1 MSWRR
6 FCVLYRGLSPQSLVC
21 LNYDR
26 IARREGASNDSAE
39 DGAWEMLTRLSK
51 PNNGDVISQRH
62 LL

>member
-26 IARREGASNDSAE
+26 IAQREGVSSGE
-39 DGAWEMLTRLSK
+39 DGAWETLTRLSR
-51 PNNGDVISQRH
+51 PDSGR
-62 LL
+62 

>member
-26 IARREGASNDSAE
+26 IAQREGGGSAE
-39 DGAWEMLTRLSK
+39 AGAWETLTRLSK
-51 PNNGDVISQRH
+51 PDHGR
-62 LL
+62 

>member
-21 LNYDR
+21 LNYDS
-26 IARREGASNDSAE
+26 IAQKEGVGSAE
-39 DGAWEMLTRLSK
+39 DGAWETLTRLSR
-51 PNNGDVISQRH
+51 PNNGDVISQRN

>member
-6 FCVLYRGLSPQSLVC
+6 FRALYAGLSPHSLVC

-26 IARREGASNDSAE
+26 IARREGVSSGE
-39 DGAWEMLTRLSK
+39 DGAWETLTRLSR
-51 PNNGDVISQRH
+51 PNNGDVISQRN

>member
-26 IARREGASNDSAE
+26 IARREGVGSAE
-39 DGAWEMLTRLSK
+39 DGAWETLTRLSR
-51 PNNGDVISQRH
+51 PHSGR
-62 LL
+62 